1 MLRYL
6 LRRIA
11 LSVVTLFVLL
21 VVVFLLTSV
30 FPSDPARV
38 IAGPFA
44 SEETYEDIRARIGAD
59 DPALEQFADLVISTI
74 TFDFGNSF
82 ELDVP
87 VSELLFPALG
97 RSALLV
103 AFALLL
109 TIPLSIAGGILAA
122 RKKDT
127 VLDRSI
133 VTLGL
138 ASASIPEFVSGVI
151 LQYVIGIQL
160 GWFPAIADAP
170 DGSSFLTTIN
180 HLVLPALAIVLVYFG
195 YIARVARA
203 GTITAFESDY
213 ARTAYMKGL
222 SNREVIRTHILRNA
236 LQPTVAVIGTQVGYL
251 FGGLVALEV
260 IFNYDGLGNLI
271 FNAVNKQDLA
281 VLQAGVIVVAIIFMV
296 STLVADLLIAWM
308 NPRARLVGE
317 GQ

>member
-1 MLRYL
+1 MKRYL
-6 LRRIA
+6 IRRVA
-11 LSVVTLFVLL
+11 LSIVTLFILL
-21 VVVFLLTSV
+21 IVVFLLTSV

-44 SEETYEDIRARIGAD
+44 SEETYLDIRERIGAD
-59 DPALEQFADLVISTI
+59 DPAIQQFGDLLVNTV

-82 ELDVP
+82 ELDTP
-87 VSELLFPALG
+87 VRGLLFPALG

-122 RKKDT
+122 RRKDSM
-127 VLDRSI
+127 LDRSI

-151 LQYVIGIQL
+151 LQYFIGIRL

-180 HLVLPALAIVLVYFG
+180 HLVLPALAIVFVYFG

-222 SNREVIRTHILRNA
+222 SNRQVIRTHILRNA
-236 LQPTVAVIGTQVGYL
+236 LQPTVAVIGTQIGYL

-281 VLQAGVIVVAIIFMV
+281 VLQAGVIVVALIFMV
-296 STLVADLLIAWM
+296 STLVADLVIAWM
-308 NPRARLVGE
+308 NPRARLVGA